1 MKIASI
7 QRYKIDEDGDGN
19 FYTTEDNIKMFKD
32 ANIELVL
39 VNDLV
44 NINSIV
50 EQCAG
55 LYVPGG
61 CDVSPKYYGEEING
75 TLKHYDFLDEIDFAY
90 IRAFHNVN
98 KPILG
103 ICRGH
108 QVINVCFGGT
118 LYQDIPNHKNVWHD
132 IKLEE
137 NSFIKDLYKKDIINV
152 NSYHHQ
158 AVKKIADGFKVV
170 AKSLDGTIEA
180 MQYKNIYTVQWHPEK
195 YDADVF
201 IDYSINNIFCKTE

>member
-1 MKIASI
+1 MKIAII
-7 QRYKIDEDGDGN
+7 QRYKIDEDGDGI
-19 FYTTEDNIKMFKD
+19 FYTTKDNVKMFENKNIKLVFVSNTE
-32 ANIELVL
+32 NIDEV
-39 VNDLV
+39 VKECN
-44 NINSIV
+44 
-50 EQCAG
+50 G

-61 CDVSPKYYGEEING
+61 VDVCPKHYHEEVSG

-90 IRAFHNVN
+90 IKAFYKAN

-103 ICRGH
+103 VCRGQ

-118 LYQDIPNHKNVWHD
+118 LYQDISNHVDVWHD
-132 IKLEE
+132 VKVEDI
-137 NSFIKDLYKKDIINV
+137 SFIKDIYKKDVINV

-201 IDYSINNIFCKTE
+201 INYFINNIFCKTE